1 MIKNPIHPGMLLADE
16 LIEARGLTVTAAA
29 HALGM
34 TRAALSRVLNGKA
47 GISPVLAIRLEYVGI
62 GTAQVWYGMQ
72 ADYDLA
78 QAQARAK
85 PVLSR
90 VQKAAFA

>member
-1 MIKNPIHPGMLLADE
+1 MGMIKNPIHPGELLADE
-16 LIEARGLTVTAAA
+16 LLEARGLTITEAAQ
-29 HALGM
+29 ALAM
-34 TRAALSRVLNGKA
+34 SRVALSRVLNGKA

-78 QAQARAK
+78 QAQAKPILAQVHRAA
-85 PVLSR
+85 L
-90 VQKAAFA
+90 A

>member
-1 MIKNPIHPGMLLADE
+1 MIKNPIHPGELLADE
-16 LIEARGLTVTAAA
+16 LLEARGLTITEAAQ
-29 HALGM
+29 ALAM
-34 TRAALSRVLNGKA
+34 SRVALSRVLNGKA

-78 QAQARAK
+78 QAQAKPILAQVHRAA
-85 PVLSR
+85 L
-90 VQKAAFA
+90 A

>member
-1 MIKNPIHPGMLLADE
+1 MIKNPIHPGELLADE
-16 LIEARGLTVTAAA
+16 LIEARGLTVTEAAN
-29 HALGM
+29 ALGM

-47 GISPVLAIRLEYVGI
+47 GISPMLATRLEYVGI

-78 QAQARAK
+78 QAKAK
-85 PVLSR
+85 PVVPQVR
-90 VQKAAFA
+90 KAVFA